1 MSSTSSTCP
10 VTAKRVIA
18 LLCLSLAL
26 LPWTASANSE
36 VDEWQRQWNHV
47 LSQMQE
53 EAELASGRASQ
64 LLSESQRLRDVARD
78 RLANTPDGQ
87 LHTAVA
93 DYERAQLS
101 FDKAR
106 QAIEHAQ
113 RLLRDLEVELRH
125 ANPGNLGMLNGEVRG
140 VFEQA
145 RRQLEKSNDAM
156 RAGIGDY
163 NAGLRRFD
171 DAPGE
176 GPAGL
181 ADFVRAQS
189 QEKAFQVTR
198 MIAHTKSALIDLRD
212 QRRFLKSAECEPDIR
227 QRYQQVLD
235 SLTSAH
241 HAYLDADSVPAQS
254 DLNMAA
260 ADAAFAQA
268 RDDAE
273 AALTLFESCL
283 RR

>member
-1 MSSTSSTCP
+1 M
-10 VTAKRVIA
+10 TAKPVVAQLCQA
-18 LLCLSLAL
+18 LLCLAL
-26 LPWTASANSE
+26 VLSAWTASANDE

-47 LSQMQE
+47 LGQMQE
-53 EAELASGRASQ
+53 EADLAGGRASQ
-64 LLSESQRLRDVARD
+64 LLSESTRLRDVARA
-78 RLANTPDGQ
+78 RLANTPDGE

-125 ANPGNLGMLNGEVRG
+125 ANPGNLRVLNEDVRG
-140 VFEQA
+140 VFQQA

-176 GPAGL
+176 GSAGV

-198 MIAHTKSALIDLRD
+198 MIAHTKSALIELRD
-212 QRRFLKSAECEPDIR
+212 QRRFLKSPDCEPEIR

-235 SLTSAH
+235 SLTSANR
-241 HAYLDADSVPAQS
+241 AYLDADSVPAQS
-254 DLNMAA
+254 DLSMAA

-273 AALTLFESCL
+273 AALTHFESCL